1 MDDGCGCIVVFL
13 VLVGLGRLST
23 FIGDA
28 WSIDPI
34 WVFVGLIVLIIGLFY
49 LLSYLLSQSDK
60 KIQNRFEE
68 IKNKYPK
75 AYSNYAAKKGYK
87 DDSKIPQNFKK
98 EVAKRSDYSWKNEE
112 QTLLKEEQD
121 RIKKE
126 QDRLKKQHEEEQDRI
141 KKQQEK
147 ERAEENLQMK
157 EIERLYP
164 NGLRIWKEKYPMI
177 SSNQRYMV
185 RSRVA
190 ISILEDE
197 FIAKEELRKKEE
209 IRIANQ
215 KREEENNILQ
225 NTAKDVL
232 IRKVKSWNIL
242 SQKIHYTWLFYYYPT
257 TCDFEATEEE
267 WANRWIIW
275 NFKNT
280 PGKTSESA
288 HLNTLNLVIP
298 MLKDKLLKTF
308 EAKNLKYITLVCIP
322 ASSQSKT
329 KARYEEFSQRICNEL
344 GMINAY
350 PYIVVTEEKEAKH
363 LGGSDLDTKKLHFD
377 EEFFKGKYVLLF
389 DDIITK
395 GKSMI
400 AFKHKMESLGAIVI
414 GGLALGKTKH
424 ERPEM
429 SFEPEAPHI
438 FSDNPNS
445 DDLPF

>member
-1 MDDGCGCIVVFL
+1 MDEGCGCIVIL
-13 VLVGLGRLST
+13 VLLAVLWLSFT
-23 FIGDA
+23 IGDA
-28 WSIDPI
+28 LSIDPM
-34 WVFVGLIVLIIGLFY
+34 WVFGGLIILIIGLIY
-49 LLSYLLSQSDK
+49 LFSYLWNRADK
-60 KIQNRFEE
+60 KIQNQFKE

-75 AYSNYAAKKGYK
+75 AYSNYAAEKGYT
-87 DDSKIPQNFKK
+87 DNSKIPQKFKK
-98 EVAKRSDYSWKNEE
+98 EVAKRSEYSWKNEE
-112 QTLLKEEQD
+112 QTL
-121 RIKKE
+121 KKNE
-126 QDRLKKQHEEEQDRI
+126 QDRLKKQHEEEQDRL
-141 KKQQEK
+141 KKQQEE
-147 ERAEENLQMK
+147 ERAEESRQMK
-157 EIERLYP
+157 EIERLFP

-232 IRKVKSWNIL
+232 IRKAKSWNIL
-242 SQKIHYTWLFYYYPT
+242 SQKIRYTWLFYYYPT